1 MITEEQ
7 KAYFHT
13 FGFIRLPRQFSTEE
27 MQAISQEVDALWEED
42 RETRPLGEDQVGQE
56 FMEKSSVMTQMVADD
71 RI

>member
-1 MITEEQ
+1 MMTAGQ
-7 KAYFHT
+7 KAYFDT
-13 FGFIRLPRQFSTEE
+13 FGFIRMPRPFSAEE
-27 MQAISQEVDALWEED
+27 MQVISQEADALWEED